1 MRTLLTA
8 AINARDSVVW
18 SNDYYR
24 DVDRLIELCR
34 YEEAIALADDYIA
47 LERARRKRESARI

>member
-8 AINARDSVVW
+8 AINARDLIIW

-24 DVDRLIELCR
+24 EVDRLITLGR
-34 YEEAIALADDYIA
+34 YEEAIALANDCI
-47 LERARRKRESARI
+47 EQERTRRARKK